1 MSDWAENMGQGSA
14 VPTAAVDGEGTAAPV
29 AETNVETGDA
39 AALRSQMDSMKN
51 EMQAMRQMHQ
61 QQLSGIYS
69 SMQQHTAPPV
79 AQEPTPMPQIP
90 GIEKDDPYYDQ
101 LAHIAQSSSS
111 EAAGLRDQVGALQEQ
126 LNNMNMSMSRQ
137 NVQSQIESSFDK
149 HAVPQGMAQDIRN
162 VVYAA
167 MATAPAGQMPSADA
181 IVGRF
186 MQGLGAFKE
195 DAIKQHAVEA
205 SKPRPLNVVAKTAGI
220 PDEAPKT
227 MEEAKERSLAMMKA
241 MVGAS

>member
-1 MSDWAENMGQGSA
+1 MSDWAENAGSGSA
-14 VPTAAVDGEGTAAPV
+14 VPTPQVDAGDAEAPAEKVDTGDTAAI
-29 AETNVETGDA
+29 
-39 AALRSQMDSMKN
+39 RSQLDSMKN
-51 EMQAMRQMHQ
+51 DMQAMRQMHQ

-69 SMQQHTAPPV
+69 SMQAHAAPAV
-79 AQEPTPMPQIP
+79 APELPPMPAIP

-111 EAAGLRDQVGALQEQ
+111 DTADLRNQVGALQEQ

-137 NVQSQIESSFDK
+137 SVQTQIDSSFDK
-149 HAVPQGMAQDIRN
+149 HAVPQSMAQDIRN

-167 MATAPAGQMPSADA
+167 MATAPPGQMPAADA

-186 MQGLGAFKE
+186 MQGLGVFRE

-205 SKPRPLNVVAKTAGI
+205 SKPRPLSVVAKTAGI

-241 MVGAS
+241 MVGVG